1 MFWYFTQLLVQL
13 ILATLLGVFIGWLIW
28 GRSLKKRLQTFTST
42 STELQTQ
49 TRKLQSSLD
58 GKTSELNALVAS
70 QQSLH
75 GQKEKLA
82 VEAAEAKSLAE
93 KAAADKRSVE
103 AKAKA
108 DAEKA
113 ASASKELAAKLA
125 AAEAA
130 SVRLEADVRTLTTER
145 DQSKTEV
152 TRLVAQHDQSTGE
165 GARIAAERDQSAA
178 EIARLS
184 AELEHAA
191 QHRLSMQAELAAAR
205 SATASA
211 TQSASHADCEA
222 QLQAANARLTELEI
236 ELSTA
241 RTTAA
246 PLSAASTFSGAA
258 SLSAHTEPSMAT
270 TDGASAGAPES
281 AGTGLIAPA
290 VDASGAVDS
299 TELAAF
305 VDTTETP
312 VTLETASW
320 ARRKDGED
328 DLELIEGIGPKSAEI
343 LRAAG
348 ITRFVHI
355 TQHTEDELQ
364 AVLAAGGITLAP
376 SIPTWHEQT
385 QFILNDDEPG
395 FRAYTESLDAG
406 VETAPSGN

>member
-1 MFWYFTQLLVQL
+1 LVL
-13 ILATLLGVFIGWLIW
+13 HPASRSTHPGHTVGGVYRLAHLGPVVEE
-28 GRSLKKRLQTFTST
+28 RLQTFTST

-82 VEAAEAKSLAE
+82 AEAAEAKSLAE
-93 KAAADKRSVE
+93 KAAAEKRSVE
-103 AKAKA
+103 ANAKA
-108 DAEKA
+108 EAERA

-145 DQSKTEV
+145 DHSKTEV
-152 TRLVAQHDQSTGE
+152 LRLTSEHELSARDS
-165 GARIAAERDQSAA
+165 ARIASERDQTAA

-205 SATASA
+205 SATATA
-211 TQSASHADCEA
+211 TQSASHTDCEA
-222 QLQAANARLTELEI
+222 QLQAANARLAELEV

-246 PLSAASTFSGAA
+246 PLSAASSFSGAV
-258 SLSAHTEPSMAT
+258 SRSAHTEPSMAT
-270 TDGASAGAPES
+270 PHGASAGAPES
-281 AGTGLIAPA
+281 AGTGAITPA
-290 VDASGAVDS
+290 VDASGAAVDS
-299 TELAAF
+299 TEPPGF

-312 VTLETASW
+312 ATLETASW
-320 ARRKDGED
+320 ARAKDGED

-355 TQHTEDELQ
+355 TQHTTEELQ

-376 SIPTWHEQT
+376 SILTWHKQT
-385 QFILNDDEPG
+385 KFILDNDEPG
-395 FRAYTESLDAG
+395 FRVYTKWLDAG
-406 VETAPSGN
+406 VEPASNGN